1 MAMIFQSQLD
11 GAPCRIRTNN
21 LLITS
26 ELPYHWAK
34 GAYNRRNIIPNKKY
48 ILQTFV
54 LQNLQQIL
62 LYYAHGRLSI
72 RQLVKYFSNGSG
84 YPLLPRRGP
93 IPRNFHR
100 ASALSNFFP
109 IKNDSSNND
118 LRLLAPTPFLQFG
131 YPRSSQSSYFENTK
145 TVSFSRCH
153 LQVGR
158 ITALPLVESN
168 GMVYYIPLCLALI
181 SLSNCSSVT
190 RPPRHQRWTLYSTCS
205 IPQAFLSRSNLGKEA
220 IPRAPRYK
228 IFFLRGDKIAY

>member
-1 MAMIFQSQLD
+1 MAMILQSQLD

-62 LYYAHGRLSI
+62 LYYAHGRLSTG
-72 RQLVKYFSNGSG
+72 QLLQYFFNGG
-84 YPLLPRRGP
+84 CPLPRRGSV
-93 IPRNFHR
+93 PRNFHR

-109 IKNDSSNND
+109 IKNDSSNTD
-118 LRLLAPTPFLQFG
+118 IRLLAPTPFLQFG

-158 ITALPLVESN
+158 ITALPLVEPN
-168 GMVYYIPLCLALI
+168 GMVYYIQLCSALI
-181 SLSNCSSVT
+181 SLSSSS
-190 RPPRHQRWTLYSTCS
+190 RYSPTAS
-205 IPQAFLSRSNLGKEA
+205 PTMDFVLHLQHPTSLPIKEQSRQGSNPSCTE
-220 IPRAPRYK
+220 I
-228 IFFLRGDKIAY
+228 